1 MLRRTTATT
10 LGLLIL
16 CGATRADA
24 GSAVLTSAPLHAI
37 EQRIA
42 IALGPERTTVW
53 TSLRF
58 EADAGPVGVVIPVP
72 PGASL
77 DKSSDAWFEA
87 LEVAT
92 APRVFP
98 PDAVSSTCP
107 GEKDPLSPFD
117 IVGTEEHVE
126 SMLPDEV
133 VVLAD
138 APAVSWWADVNG
150 LTIAPEMATAL
161 GSMSGKRFLAARF
174 KAPGAAAV
182 TPTFRVVLPSA
193 EATLPLALVRAT
205 EKDLLVTTWVMGPGI
220 SSLAGATPKAV
231 PAAKIIWNAKTA
243 ETSYEDARAEA
254 LSAAGPTALVLECAG
269 HEPLS
274 NNVPIDDGTA
284 AIEGVIT
291 TFFERAAGYGDG
303 SAEAQSCIAKA
314 ASALASITP
323 VAESCPRAELGVVD
337 GSDTCVEQP
346 GGYTDPA
353 ALRCGDGADDLSVA
367 LSGLVPSEVWLTRQ
381 TMLIAAGSVG
391 ADWELTVGAGKAVT
405 PVLKASGVDLNECDD
420 PDPGSSSSSTSTTS
434 SSTGGST
441 SGGKNT
447 SGVTGGGVSPDVYVG
462 SDVGCDC
469 SGTADTVEWDDTT
482 VDDST
487 SDSEVDTYE
496 SGDDCSGETTD
507 AGGDNCSGDTSEPAS
522 DDCDG
527 GGSESYGGDDCD
539 SGSSGGDDCDSGSSG
554 AEDCDSGSSGAESCD
569 SGGGSSDVDCSG
581 GSSGGECSIAAKG
594 KASKKRSPRLS
605 VMTLGMVA
613 FLAPL
618 RRLGTRRRRSA
629 RK

>member
-1 MLRRTTATT
+1 MLRLPAATT

-24 GSAVLTSAPLHAI
+24 GGAALTSAPLHAI

-42 IALGPERTTVW
+42 VALGPERTTVW

-77 DKSSDAWFEA
+77 DRSSDAWFEA
-87 LEVAT
+87 LEIAT

-98 PDAVSSTCP
+98 PDAVSAACP
-107 GEKDPLSPFD
+107 GEKDPPSPFD
-117 IVGTEEHVE
+117 IVGTEDHVQ
-126 SMLPDEV
+126 SMLPEEV

-174 KAPGAAAV
+174 KAPGTAAI

-205 EKDLLVTTWVMGPGI
+205 EKELLVTTWVMGPGI
-220 SSLAGATPKAV
+220 GSLSGATPA
-231 PAAKIIWNAKTA
+231 PLPGAKIVWNAKTA
-243 ETSYEDARAEA
+243 ETSYEDARADA
-254 LSAAGPTALVLECAG
+254 LSAAGPGAIVVECAG

-284 AIEGVIT
+284 VIEGVIT

-303 SAEAQSCIAKA
+303 NAEAQGCIAQA
-314 ASALASITP
+314 AAALASITP
-323 VAESCPRAELGVVD
+323 VAASCPRADLGVVD
-337 GSDTCVEQP
+337 GADTCVEQP

-353 ALRCGDGADDLSVA
+353 ALRCGEGADDLSVA

-381 TMLIAAGSVG
+381 TMLIAAGSEG
-391 ADWELTVGAGKAVT
+391 ADWELKVGPGKAVT
-405 PVLKASGVDLNECDD
+405 PVLKASGVDLSECSG
-420 PDPGSSSSSTSTTS
+420 PDPGSSSSSTSSTSTS
-434 SSTGGST
+434 SGATTGGNNS
-441 SGGKNT
+441 
-447 SGVTGGGVSPDVYVG
+447 SGVTSGGVSPDVYVG

-482 VDDST
+482 DDDDSW
-487 SDSEVDTYE
+487 DSEVDTYD

-507 AGGDNCSGDTSEPAS
+507 AGGDNCTGDTSEPAS
-522 DDCDG
+522 DDCDS
-527 GGSESYGGDDCD
+527 GGSESYGGDDCDSGSSGGDDCD

-554 AEDCDSGSSGAESCD
+554 AEDCDSG
-569 SGGGSSDVDCSG
+569 GGSSDVDCSG
-581 GSSGGECSIAAKG
+581 GSSGGECSIAAK

-605 VMTLGMVA
+605 VMTLGLVA

-618 RRLGTRRRRSA
+618 RRLGTRRRQAA
-629 RK
+629 RNK